1 MSALVPQLLQHP
13 AAAVQREGYA
23 EYRNESASHLGQYQ
37 GPALAER
44 ASHDGYQPP
53 AGKAGNEDSG
63 SDYREDTCELT
74 KASKEVLHVF
84 SLRFFD
90 QFSFSTAHKK
100 VAQP

>member
-1 MSALVPQLLQHP
+1 MSALLEQGPDVPNG
-13 AAAVQREGYA
+13 AERQRYA
-23 EYRNESASHLGQYQ
+23 EYPNEAGRDLGKHQQ
-37 GPALAER
+37 PAGAER